1 MRKTQRKIKAK
12 KCSILTRFSY
22 PNTFLVYTF
31 QTLLFFIFYI
41 KRKPV
46 SNFNKNNV
54 NWGEYNSGVLRKHP
68 HFIQLKILTYII
80 CTAVAVYI
88 QQAAVMWFYSL
99 YRKSQIESQT
109 DYTNFLTQF
118 LRMYFVLLLLFFHP
132 VFLSSFTTVLYTLWR
147 LLWSITV
154 HMHGKMQSIWFI
166 KTNSNVSVK
175 DLGARK
181 KKNKSGDVI
190 WRHPCVCLL
199 IDHDQQP
206 MKMHTEV
213 TL

>member
-1 MRKTQRKIKAK
+1 MG
-12 KCSILTRFSY
+12 
-22 PNTFLVYTF
+22 
-31 QTLLFFIFYI
+31 
-41 KRKPV
+41 
-46 SNFNKNNV
+46 
-54 NWGEYNSGVLRKHP
+54 W
-68 HFIQLKILTYII
+68 IQLGSLEKTS
-80 CTAVAVYI
+80 T
-88 QQAAVMWFYSL
+88 FYSIEDFNLYYLHCSSSLYTTSCGLCDAL
-99 YRKSQIESQT
+99 YRKSQLESQT

-199 IDHDQQP
+199 IDHDQQT